1 MDGRAAGG
9 RGPSVVRVADPTG
22 LAGAL
27 DAAGVP
33 RGRPALVL
41 VGGAGG
47 MDDEGLRAMQ
57 PVLDRAVLP
66 VLDRHAAAVVDGGTD
81 AGVMRAIGRARS
93 AGGYGFPLI
102 GVAAEGTVVL
112 PGREPPMPGAAAL
125 ERHHTHV
132 VLVPGS
138 DWGDESAWLAAV
150 ADAVA
155 DGHPSVTVLV
165 NGGEIA
171 YADVSSSL
179 DRGRPLVVLSG
190 TGRTADAI
198 AAAAPGRTGDPR
210 AATIAGSGL
219 TRVVPVDDLG
229 AVRSALDAVL
239 GGAS

>member
-1 MDGRAAGG
+1 MDGQAAGG
-9 RGPSVVRVADPTG
+9 RGPSVVRVTDPAG
-22 LAGAL
+22 LVDAL

-47 MDDEGLRAMQ
+47 MDDAALQAVQALLG
-57 PVLDRAVLP
+57 RAVVP

-93 AGGYGFPLI
+93 AGGHGFPLI
-102 GVAAEGTVVL
+102 GVAAEGTVAL
-112 PGREPPMPGAAAL
+112 PGREQPRAHAVGL
-125 ERHHTHV
+125 EDHHTHV

-138 DWGDESAWLAAV
+138 EWGDESGWLAVV

-171 YADVSSSL
+171 YADVWSSVE
-179 DRGRPLVVLSG
+179 RGRPLLVLAG

-198 AAAAPGRTGDPR
+198 AAVPGPADDPR
-210 AATIAGSGL
+210 AARIAGSAL
-219 TRVVPVDDLG
+219 TRVVPVDDVG
-229 AVRSALDAVL
+229 AVRSALDAAL
-239 GGAS
+239 AGPS